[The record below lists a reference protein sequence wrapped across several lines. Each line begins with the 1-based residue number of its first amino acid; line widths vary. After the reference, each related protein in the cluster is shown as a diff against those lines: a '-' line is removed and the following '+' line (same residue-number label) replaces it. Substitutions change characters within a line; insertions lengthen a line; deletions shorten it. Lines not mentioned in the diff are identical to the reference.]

1 MFQEKSTTGESSVG
15 KLERFACRLESLLTQ
30 KPWLS
35 PFLLSAV
42 FLPCALMKARRSM
55 FWYDELLT
63 FYLAASPNFSTLWRA
78 LMAHAESGSPV
89 FHVVTKLSGDIFGW
103 TTFGLRVPAMVGY
116 LTMMQCVYFIV
127 RRYAGPLYAAIGA
140 LSGFLTLAPFYSV
153 EARPYGLLLG
163 LSSIALVCWQQASK
177 HFRWLAILGL
187 FLSLGVAVSLQYY
200 AVLSVASIGLGE
212 LVHAWRSRRIDWP
225 VWGALV
231 FAATPLFLFLP
242 LIRANTIL
250 AHGGYAPAT
259 LSFSANNT
267 ASFYLPFNGALWA
280 AFVLVAG
287 ICILVFGRR
296 EAEPPATFE
305 VPPVHELAAW
315 AVLLL
320 ALVEVFIAGRLVTG
334 VFHSRYGI
342 VTIIGFSILLPLCLR
357 RLFRGSR
364 AAALAEL
371 LVLILYLGGGY
382 MKPKGPQRSIER
394 LNANLTP
401 WARTSKMSALPIV
414 VDDPGMYLLM
424 AHSAAKEVRDVIV
437 YTPDGHEASWYR
449 RPSTADY
456 NLGGLRGVTPLNMPN
471 FTDFTSSHERF
482 LVLWDNS
489 PTDWFVPKLLSMG
502 AELRVCAVF
511 DTNLLLLVDLPET
524 KAPAGDGSTRLPVDQ
539 VCVQN
544 E

>member
-1 MFQEKSTTGESSVG
+1 
-15 KLERFACRLESLLTQ
+15 
-30 KPWLS
+30 
-35 PFLLSAV
+35 
-42 FLPCALMKARRSM
+42 M
-55 FWYDELLT
+55 FWFDELLT
-63 FYLAASPNFSTLWRA
+63 FYLAALPNFSTLWRA
-78 LMAHAESGSPV
+78 LMAHAEAGSPV
-89 FHVVTKLSGDIFGW
+89 FDVVTKLSGHMFGW
-103 TTFGLRVPAMVGY
+103 TTVGLRVPAMVGY
-116 LTMMQCVYFIV
+116 LTMMLCVYFIV

-163 LSSIALVCWQQASK
+163 LSSLAVVCWQQASK
-177 HFRWLAILGL
+177 QFRWLAIFGL
-187 FLSLGVAVSLQYY
+187 FLSLAAAISLQYY
-200 AVLSVASIGLGE
+200 AVLSIASIGLGE
-212 LVHAWRSRRIDWP
+212 LVHARRSRRIDWP

-250 AHGGYAPAT
+250 AHGGDAPAT
-259 LSFSANNT
+259 LSSSAYK
-267 ASFYLPFNGALWA
+267 AELFYLPSNGALWA

-296 EAEPPATFE
+296 EAEQPATFE
-305 VPPVHELAAW
+305 VPPVHELVAW

-334 VFHSRYGI
+334 VFRSRYGI

-371 LVLILYLGGGY
+371 LVLILCLGAWLV
-382 MKPKGPQRSIER
+382 KPKGPQRSIER
-394 LNANLTP
+394 LNASLTP
-401 WARTSKMSALPIV
+401 WTRTSKMSPLPIV
-414 VDDPGMYLLM
+414 VDDPIIYLPL
-424 AHSAAKEVRDVIV
+424 AYGAAKGLRDVIV
-437 YTPDGHEASWYR
+437 YTPDGHEASQYKR
-449 RPSTADY
+449 LSTADY
-456 NLGGLRGVTPLNMPN
+456 SLGGLRGVTALNMPS
-471 FTDFTSSHERF
+471 FSDFTSSHERF

-489 PTDWFVPKLLSMG
+489 PSDWFVPKLLSMG

-511 DTNLLLLVDLPET
+511 DANLLLLVDLPES
-524 KAPAGDGSTRLPVDQ
+524 KAPARDGSTRLPADQ

-544 E
+544 D